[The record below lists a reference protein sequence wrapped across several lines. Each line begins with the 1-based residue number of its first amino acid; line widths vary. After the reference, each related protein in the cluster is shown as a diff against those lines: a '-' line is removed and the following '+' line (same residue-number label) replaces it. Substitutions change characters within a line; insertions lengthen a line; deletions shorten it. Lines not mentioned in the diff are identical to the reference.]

1 MIVKIQGI
9 PINSNYI
16 ISIEKKAESPQV
28 LILEILTVAK
38 KYSFKYDSIESRN
51 SAFDSIER
59 MWRQSG
65 RFYEIN

>member
-16 ISIEKKAESPQV
+16 VSIEKKTENPQV
-28 LILEILTVAK
+28 LILEILTVSK
-38 KYSFKYDSIESRN
+38 KYSFKYDSVESRN
-51 SAFDSIER
+51 NAFDSIER